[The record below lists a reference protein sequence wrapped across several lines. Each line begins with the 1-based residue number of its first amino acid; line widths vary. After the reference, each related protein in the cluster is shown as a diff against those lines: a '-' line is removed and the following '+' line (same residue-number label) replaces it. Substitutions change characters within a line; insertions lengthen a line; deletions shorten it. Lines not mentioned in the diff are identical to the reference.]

1 MSTRERHSVI
11 ALLVA
16 DGCSAAAALGQETA
30 IGKLVYDIT
39 RSKLDLGLLGLVEF
53 APAVVLVLATGAVAD
68 RWPRPKVAAAA
79 MAAETVAAAGM
90 AWYVH
95 AQGRGASVPVV
106 LAIVVAFGVA
116 RAFAAPAARA
126 LPADVVAA
134 DRLPWVMARSS
145 LAFQAG
151 IIAGPVLGG
160 FLYTAGLAWPFVGCA
175 LILAVAAVAVSTVQP
190 LAGPPGAA
198 ASLGTPLIEAAIEPA
213 GGPTSAEI
221 GPRGRGGLRDALE
234 GLRFIRSQPAL
245 LGAIS
250 LDLFGVLFGG
260 AVALLPAIAQDRL
273 HTGAI
278 GLGLLRAAA
287 GIGAGLVTV
296 VLAVRPVRRRVGRS
310 LLGVVALFG
319 TFTIVL
325 GVTHRFA
332 IAFAALAA
340 LSGADA
346 ISVFIRATLVPLMTP
361 EDRRGR
367 VLAVENVFIG
377 ASNEL
382 GAFESGVA
390 AQLLGTGAAVVLG
403 GAATVAVACAWAGVF
418 PTLRDLDAFPH

>member
-1 MSTRERHSVI
+1 MSTRERRSVI

-39 RSKLDLGLLGLVEF
+39 HSKLDLGLLGLVEF

-79 MAAETVAAAGM
+79 MAAESVAAAGM

-160 FLYTAGLAWPFVGCA
+160 FLYAANTRSPYPVVAGLAVSGA
-175 LILAVAAVAVSTVQP
+175 LLVLSVRRPAHPRAPLPEPANDVA
-190 LAGPPGAA
+190 PPDKGV
-198 ASLGTPLIEAAIEPA
+198 PLI
-213 GGPTSAEI
+213 
-221 GPRGRGGLRDALE
+221 
-234 GLRFIRSQPAL
+234 
-245 LGAIS
+245 
-250 LDLFGVLFGG
+250 DL
-260 AVALLPAIAQDRL
+260 PKP
-273 HTGAI
+273 
-278 GLGLLRAAA
+278 
-287 GIGAGLVTV
+287 
-296 VLAVRPVRRRVGRS
+296 VLASP
-310 LLGVVALFG
+310 
-319 TFTIVL
+319 
-325 GVTHRFA
+325 
-332 IAFAALAA
+332 
-340 LSGADA
+340 
-346 ISVFIRATLVPLMTP
+346 
-361 EDRRGR
+361 
-367 VLAVENVFIG
+367 
-377 ASNEL
+377 
-382 GAFESGVA
+382 
-390 AQLLGTGAAVVLG
+390 Q
-403 GAATVAVACAWAGVF
+403 
-418 PTLRDLDAFPH
+418 